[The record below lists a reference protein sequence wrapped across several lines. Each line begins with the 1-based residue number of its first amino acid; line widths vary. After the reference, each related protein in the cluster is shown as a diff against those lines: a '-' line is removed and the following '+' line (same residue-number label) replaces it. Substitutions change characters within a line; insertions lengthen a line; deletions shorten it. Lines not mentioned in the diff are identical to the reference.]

1 MLYRFRLFPYLSL
14 LLWILPLLLFS
25 SGDNS
30 LMAHD
35 EGLYARRGREMFE
48 SGDWIAPWGTVH
60 HKTPG
65 PYWIIAISYQLFGVS
80 EASVRLPSM
89 IMGILSI
96 LLVYEI
102 GKILLNQKL
111 AWLAGLILS
120 VQFLWLQYCRLGT
133 PDVPM
138 IFLVLLAIWSLLKAE
153 IHPKYKYVLTFV
165 AGLSLGLGFLVRS
178 FMIFLPI
185 VALLPYLIGE
195 HRRHRHLSNP
205 CLYLGFI
212 VGLIPTFSCLWLNWM
227 RYGHDSYAELF
238 RFVFELGSSER
249 GGNGIIFYFWNVPLK
264 SFPWFFLGLL
274 GLVLLLR
281 RPIPRYQLILV
292 GFPVTLFAQLSFF
305 STRLSHYSLC
315 LYPFIA
321 MLAAVGLSWLGKW
334 GNVEMRG
341 RKQKLHDFIRNKD
354 TGDAPN
360 VTNKINKIFHV
371 FTPNSA
377 RAKRPASA
385 LSAAMPAGLY
395 STQHSALFL
404 ISYIFG
410 GLGILLV
417 LAGIVILIG
426 VDDVE
431 IRKYAILGLI
441 MGLGWLI
448 LPMVWIGRYHF
459 EQKFLTAGY
468 WLAGWLIPCWLAL
481 AVAGGLGLLSDYN
494 PDVRVFLQQPA
505 IASILQNHP
514 IYFLQVEGKTAV
526 LLNFCTPVHG
536 KQVNSITE
544 LPASS
549 YAWISTTQAAE
560 LTTPHQVIGTVQEH
574 QLIQVF

>member
-1 MLYRFRLFPYLSL
+1 MLYRFRLFPYISL

-35 EGLYARRGREMFE
+35 EGLYATRARFMFE

-65 PYWIIAISYQLFGVS
+65 PYWIIAISYKLFGIS

-89 IMGILSI
+89 IIGILSV
-96 LLVYEI
+96 LLIYEI
-102 GKILLNQKL
+102 GKILLNKKL

-138 IFLVLLAIWSLLKAE
+138 IFLVLLAILSVLKAE
-153 IHPKYKYVLTFV
+153 LHPKYAYFWTFI

-205 CLYLGFI
+205 CLYLGFA
-212 VGLIPTFSCLWLNWM
+212 VGLIPTLSWLWLKWM
-227 RYGHDSYAELF
+227 RYGDDSYAELF
-238 RFVFELGSSER
+238 RFVFELGSNER
-249 GGNGIIFYFWNVPLK
+249 NGNGIIFYLWNVPLK
-264 SFPWFFLGLL
+264 SFPWFFLALL

-292 GFPVTLFAQLSFF
+292 GFPVTLFAELSFF

-321 MLAAVGLSWLGKW
+321 MLAAVGLSWLEKW
-334 GNVEMRG
+334 GDGEI
-341 RKQKLHDFIRNKD
+341 KKLPRN
-354 TGDAPN
+354 
-360 VTNKINKIFHV
+360 
-371 FTPNSA
+371 
-377 RAKRPASA
+377 
-385 LSAAMPAGLY
+385 LSYL
-395 STQHSALFL
+395 
-404 ISYIFG
+404 FG
-410 GLGILLV
+410 GLGILLM

-448 LPMVWIGRYHF
+448 LPTVWIGRYHF
-459 EQKFLTAGY
+459 HQKFLTARY

-481 AVAGGLGLLSDYN
+481 AVAGGLGLFSDYN

-505 IASILQNHP
+505 IASIWQNHP
-514 IYFLQVEGKTAV
+514 IHFLQVDGKTAV
-526 LLNFCTPVHG
+526 LLNFYTPVHG
-536 KQVNSITE
+536 EPVNSITE

-549 YAWISTTQAAE
+549 YAWISATQAAE
-560 LTTPHQVIGTVQEH
+560 LTTPHQVIGTVQKH

>member
-1 MLYRFRLFPYLSL
+1 MFYRFRLFPYISL

-25 SGDNS
+25 SGENS

-35 EGLYARRGREMFE
+35 EGLYARRSRVMFE

-65 PYWIIAISYQLFGVS
+65 PYWIIAISYQLFGIS

-89 IMGILSI
+89 ITGILSI
-96 LLVYEI
+96 LLIYEI

-153 IHPKYKYVLTFV
+153 LHPKYGYVWIFI

-178 FMIFLPI
+178 LMIFLPI

-195 HRRHRHLSNP
+195 HRRHRHLTNP
-205 CLYLGFI
+205 YLYLGFA
-212 VGLIPTFSCLWLNWM
+212 VGLIPTLTWLWLNWM
-227 RYGHDSYAELF
+227 RYGNDSYKELF
-238 RFVFELGSSER
+238 RFVIQLGSNER

-264 SFPWFFLGLL
+264 AFPWFFLGLL
-274 GLVLLLR
+274 GLVLLIR
-281 RPIPRYQLILV
+281 RPLPRYNFILV
-292 GFPVTLFAQLSFF
+292 GFPVALFAELSFF
-305 STRLSHYSLC
+305 STRLPHYSLC

-321 MLAAVGLSWLGKW
+321 LLAAVGLSWLGGW
-334 GNVEMRG
+334 GYGEIRG
-341 RKQKLHDFIRNKD
+341 RKQQLHNL
-354 TGDAPN
+354 T
-360 VTNKINKIFHV
+360 
-371 FTPNSA
+371 
-377 RAKRPASA
+377 KRVAGHLSYA
-385 LSAAMPAGLY
+385 L
-395 STQHSALFL
+395 
-404 ISYIFG
+404 G

-417 LAGIVILIG
+417 LAGIVILIR

-431 IRKYAILGLI
+431 IRKYATIGLI

-448 LPMVWIGRYHF
+448 LPMLWIGRYH
-459 EQKFLTAGY
+459 LDRY

-481 AVAGGLGLLSDYN
+481 AVAGSLGLLGDYN

-505 IASILQNHP
+505 IAAILQNHP
-514 IYFLQVEGKTAV
+514 IYFLQIDGKTAV
-526 LLNFCTPVHG
+526 LLNFYTPVHG
-536 KQVNSITE
+536 EPVNSITE

-549 YAWISTTQAAE
+549 YAWISATQGAE
-560 LTTPHQVIGTVQEH
+560 LTTPHQVIGTVQQH
-574 QLIQVF
+574 QLIEVF

>member
-1 MLYRFRLFPYLSL
+1 MNLWAKNQESVNIKSMLYRFRLLAPIWQQIRFSSVFPYLSL
-14 LLWILPLLLFS
+14 LLWILPLLLCS

-35 EGLYARRGREMFE
+35 EGLYARRSRVMFE

-65 PYWIIAISYQLFGVS
+65 PYWIIAISYQLFGIS

-89 IMGILSI
+89 IIGILSV
-96 LLVYEI
+96 LLIYEI

-138 IFLVLLAIWSLLKAE
+138 IFLVLLAIFSFLKAE
-153 IHPKYKYVLTFV
+153 LHPKYGYFWTFI

-195 HRRHRHLSNP
+195 HRRHRHLTNP
-205 CLYLGFI
+205 GLYLGFA
-212 VGLIPTFSCLWLNWM
+212 VGLIPTSVWLWLNWM
-227 RYGHDSYAELF
+227 RYGNDSYEELF
-238 RFVFELGSSER
+238 RFVFQLGSNER
-249 GGNGIIFYFWNVPLK
+249 GGNGIIFYLWNVPLK
-264 SFPWFFLGLL
+264 AFPWFFLSLL
-274 GLVLLLR
+274 GLFLLLR

-292 GFPVTLFAQLSFF
+292 GFPLTLFVELSVF

-334 GNVEMRG
+334 GD
-341 RKQKLHDFIRNKD
+341 RKLIRKVA
-354 TGDAPN
+354 G
-360 VTNKINKIFHV
+360 V
-371 FTPNSA
+371 
-377 RAKRPASA
+377 
-385 LSAAMPAGLY
+385 LSY
-395 STQHSALFL
+395 T
-404 ISYIFG
+404 FG

-417 LAGIVILIG
+417 VAGIVILIG
-426 VDDVE
+426 VDGVE
-431 IRKYAILGLI
+431 VRQYALLGLI
-441 MGLGWLI
+441 MGFGWLI
-448 LPMVWIGRYHF
+448 LPLVWIGRYQF
-459 EQKFLTAGY
+459 EY
-468 WLAGWLIPCWLAL
+468 WVAGWLIPCWLGL
-481 AVAGGLGLLSDYN
+481 AVAGNLGLLGDYN

-505 IASILQNHP
+505 IASIVQNHP
-514 IYFLQVEGKTAV
+514 IYFLQVEGKTGV
-526 LLNFCTPVHG
+526 LLNFYTPVHG

-544 LPASS
+544 LPSSS
-549 YAWISTTQAAE
+549 YAWISANQGAE
-560 LTTPHQVIGTVQEH
+560 LTTPHQVIGTVQKH